1 MRFVSKNRQQAYR
14 IGHWAEMFAAL
25 FYMFKGYRVLRRRYK
40 TKSGEVDLILRRGQ
54 TLVFAEVKYR
64 KDLVSAREAVRPQG
78 RRRIEKA
85 AGHYILENPELSD
98 MEMRFDV
105 VAVVFHAGLPPV
117 RIDHLDN
124 AWLLGS

>member
-1 MRFVSKNRQQAYR
+1 MRYVSKNKQKAYR
-14 IGHWAEMFAAL
+14 AGYWAEILASF
-25 FYMFKGYRVLRRRYK
+25 FYMMRGYKVLERRYK

-64 KDLVSAREAVRPQG
+64 KDLTSARESVRPAG

-85 AGHYILENPELSD
+85 AGDFISKNPELSD
-98 MEMRFDV
+98 VEMRFDV
-105 VAVVFHAGLPPV
+105 VAVILCSGLWPI